1 MPNAI
6 LDHYKFYLRILR
18 LPAGVALEEIDTR
31 FRALARKHHPDINPT
46 SPEAEENTRLLLEA
60 RNFLRQHALTG
71 QAWSRTHDGLTW
83 EWSRAPYKELPGLAD
98 IRAEHQRWLD
108 ERKRAERE
116 REERIAR
123 EAARQEELRKAA
135 EQRLREKQAK
145 ERMEAAAA
153 AAFATAKTWADIKP
167 ATAAASKAS
176 HFEDIKV
183 SQASE
188 RETATEP
195 KRKPAKTRKPFVRPS
210 FAAAAR
216 SAASRLR
223 APRFVSFSAIRSVSG
238 SALRALSPAV
248 TLRGHAVATLLVLF
262 AIGAILYKSPAP
274 KIKSAG
280 DFGKKASSA
289 VRVKKPAKA
298 AQFTEPTKSSQQTEA
313 TEALPPRAGADEET
327 RLRAAA
333 RGTIAKNWGLVANC
347 LGNIPTKRAY
357 RGSATYRV
365 TIKKQLAH
373 EIHITKDTLG
383 YPLAHSCVTR
393 AIFAMD
399 FSKVKK
405 DTVVHFTG
413 AFELGTGRVATR

>member
-31 FRALARKHHPDINPT
+31 FRALARKHHPDINPG

-60 RNFLRQHALTG
+60 RNFLRRHALTG

-98 IRAEHQRWLD
+98 IRSEHQRWIE

-116 REERIAR
+116 RAERIAR

-135 EQRLREKQAK
+135 EAKLREKLER
-145 ERMEAAAA
+145 ERMEAVAAAKDSAPAAAKPAAA
-153 AAFATAKTWADIKP
+153 AATP
-167 ATAAASKAS
+167 ATAAKDWAEIQPA
-176 HFEDIKV
+176 
-183 SQASE
+183 AAT
-188 RETATEP
+188 TAEA
-195 KRKPAKTRKPFVRPS
+195 KPAAKSRRPFLRPLFAS
-210 FAAAAR
+210 AFAATT
-216 SAASRLR
+216 
-223 APRFVSFSAIRSVSG
+223 F
-238 SALRALSPAV
+238 
-248 TLRGHAVATLLVLF
+248 RGHAAATLLVLF
-262 AIGAILYKSPAP
+262 AIASIYYKSPAP
-274 KIKSAG
+274 NARTAG
-280 DFGKKASSA
+280 DFGKKPVSA
-289 VRVKKPAKA
+289 PPFKAPSKPSAPA
-298 AQFTEPTKSSQQTEA
+298 AN
-313 TEALPPRAGADEET
+313 LPPRAGADEET

-333 RGTIAKNWGLVANC
+333 RTTIAQNWGLVANC
-347 LGNIPTKRAY
+347 LGAIPAKRAY

-365 TIKKQLAH
+365 TIKKQLAS

-399 FSKVKK
+399 FSRVKK